1 MSEYKLSR
9 YEMETTVNFNME
21 EKEAV
26 LYTRDKVVMRR
37 MDKLVEEFPGIYRVT
52 AETDIDKTYRF
63 PKKYALPKR
72 PRVLSEEQR
81 NAMKTRLAVARDSQN
96 RKAGQSE

>member
-1 MSEYKLSR
+1 MGEYKLSK

-26 LYTRDKVVMRR
+26 LYTRDRVVMRR
-37 MDKLVEEFPGIYRVT
+37 MDKLVEEFPGIYRV
-52 AETDIDKTYRF
+52 AEETDISRTYRF

-81 NAMKTRLAVARDSQN
+81 SAMKTRLAVARESQN